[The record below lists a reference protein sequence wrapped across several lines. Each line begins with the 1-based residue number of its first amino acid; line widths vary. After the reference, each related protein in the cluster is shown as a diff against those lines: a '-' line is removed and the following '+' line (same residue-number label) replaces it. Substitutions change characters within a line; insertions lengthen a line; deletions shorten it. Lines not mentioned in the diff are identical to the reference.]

1 MLSLIAAHISIPA
14 LHSNSDSVPEEPLTE
29 LRSLAA
35 YRKTHSNRCLLC
47 TYAQREVAK
56 RDRVVV
62 LEEESGFVAL
72 VPFWATWPFEIMVL
86 PYKRHITDLTAIT
99 EGEALGLARVLK
111 KVLTRYDNL
120 FTSVLHT
127 IYLTVV
133 KSPKLN
139 LGPVPNFSTPFPY
152 SMGIH
157 QAPLPPL
164 ARGQAQKTSDDHPAH
179 FHIHFYPPLLRSSSV
194 RKFLVGF
201 EMMAEAQVS
210 VRFPGIIDSPYNPS

>member
-1 MLSLIAAHISIPA
+1 MASLAVAHISVPV

-47 TYAQREVAK
+47 TYAQQEVAK
-56 RDRVVV
+56 RERVVV
-62 LEEESGFVAL
+62 LDEESGFVAL

-99 EGEALGLARVLK
+99 EDEALGLARVLK

-120 FTSVLHT
+120 FTSVPQT
-127 IYLTVV
+127 ICSALVEFL
-133 KSPKLN
+133 KLN
-139 LGPVPNFSTPFPY
+139 IGSAANFSTPFPY

-164 ARGQAQKTSDDHPAH
+164 AQGQGQKTSDDHPAH

-210 VRFPGIIDSPYNPS
+210 SLLTESDEYPFMPS

>member
-1 MLSLIAAHISIPA
+1 M
-14 LHSNSDSVPEEPLTE
+14 PEEPLTE

-47 TYAQREVAK
+47 TYAQQEVAK
-56 RDRVVV
+56 RERVVV
-62 LEEESGFVAL
+62 LDEESGFVAL

-99 EGEALGLARVLK
+99 EDEALGLARVLK
-111 KVLTRYDNL
+111 KILTRYDNL
-120 FTSVLHT
+120 FTSVPQS
-127 IYLTVV
+127 IYSTLVEFA
-133 KSPKLN
+133 KLN
-139 LGPVPNFSTPFPY
+139 LGPVHNVSTPFPY

-164 ARGQAQKTSDDHPAH
+164 PQGQAQKTSNDHPAH

-210 VRFPGIIDSPYNPS
+210 SLLTESASSPSCRRNEG

>member
-1 MLSLIAAHISIPA
+1 MVSLIAAHISVPVPHA
-14 LHSNSDSVPEEPLTE
+14 HSDSVPEEPLIE

-47 TYAQREVAK
+47 TYAQQEVAK
-56 RDRVVV
+56 RERVVV
-62 LEEESGFVAL
+62 LDEESGFVAL

-86 PYKRHITDLTAIT
+86 PYKRHITDLTAIK
-99 EGEALGLARVLK
+99 EDEALGLARVLK
-111 KVLTRYDNL
+111 KILTRYDNL
-120 FTSVLHT
+120 FTSVS
-127 IYLTVV
+127 IPIRSTVV
-133 KSPKLN
+133 ESPKLK
-139 LGPVPNFSTPFPY
+139 LKIGPVLNFSTPFPY

-164 ARGQAQKTSDDHPAH
+164 AQGQAQKTSDDHPAH

-210 VRFPGIIDSPYNPS
+210 SLLTESASSP

>member
-1 MLSLIAAHISIPA
+1 MVSLTAAHISVPVPHA
-14 LHSNSDSVPEEPLTE
+14 HSDSVPEEPLTE

-47 TYAQREVAK
+47 TYAQQEVAK
-56 RDRVVV
+56 RERVVV
-62 LEEESGFVAL
+62 LDEESGFVAL

-86 PYKRHITDLTAIT
+86 PYKRHITDLTAIK
-99 EGEALGLARVLK
+99 EDEALGLARVLK

-120 FTSVLHT
+120 FTSVLQT
-127 IYLTVV
+127 MCSTLVEFL
-133 KSPKLN
+133 KLN
-139 LGPVPNFSTPFPY
+139 IGSVANFSTPFPY

-164 ARGQAQKTSDDHPAH
+164 AQGQAQKTSDDHPAH

-210 VRFPGIIDSPYNPS
+210 SLLTESDEYPFMPS